1 MPASGSPVVMKHR
14 RKQTRLRSR
23 RFPATLICLLTFL
36 QLFSACSVFQTQ
48 KPVNEL
54 ASLQNQRTVDT
65 GLALKEMEEIDIL
78 IRLDNRWL
86 ARHFEDVIQT
96 RASSGASYDIRKIKI
111 NFINNYIQLEIL
123 SGIRDEY
130 GNTINAKLWG
140 GVLLKY
146 SDDGLEWRPRLSHI
160 QVISSDFTF
169 ANTDYAEASP
179 ELSRDLLQYLNS
191 DIEQAVVES
200 NENMIPLNPV
210 PLGEIQV
217 GATLP
222 GFTES
227 SARSTQALKGVFMVA
242 DNVVLVDSSSTSIA
256 LDMAFIPDL
265 SVCPADVTISVAEF
279 VRDVKSREPVGI
291 TRNIHSADDVSYFY
305 SVITGAKRPLSIIH
319 YWFADGLPVNVEELS
334 VGPSERWRTWSAR
347 GSAIDDDASRWEVLV
362 VEKESGC
369 ILASKSIRAQQP
381 EAPAQRVDPAQAR
394 ASFEELKSAFNK
406 RTSGFSITDEKS
418 GIAMVEVR
426 RPFLGDVLEATLE
439 DLNIDAEFDGFTSS
453 VSNHSAQ
460 LQAFDAGDVICESRN
475 CPPATI
481 CKINISQCKRLRDS
495 RDCSSCQF
503 RNPLNNRCVSEAID
517 PLCEAA
523 RKRQNFRYDIE
534 RTACIDRA
542 EKAKRECDRLNA
554 QALRSCQIESGFEE
568 SACKSAKAGLKGFN
582 REKPL
587 ADVSAKANVSGQLSA
602 NFSNFMIEGDIKR
615 LKLDV
620 SLNYNLQLDGTL
632 QFKPAIN
639 TQPLDECIAAWNAPF
654 KNRFAATSMVNN
666 LVSNFELSPD
676 MLTAQWSGFGI
687 SIESHPSP
695 LETVFVENPHLLAN
709 CKIGL
714 TVNSVEQA
722 VAGNDAAF
730 FRGDFELVIQA
741 LPTKIHL
748 APATIQFGNTVY
760 SGQARLS
767 GRNLHYDIR
776 E

>member
-1 MPASGSPVVMKHR
+1 M
-14 RKQTRLRSR
+14 
-23 RFPATLICLLTFL
+23 
-36 QLFSACSVFQTQ
+36 
-48 KPVNEL
+48 
-54 ASLQNQRTVDT
+54 
-65 GLALKEMEEIDIL
+65 
-78 IRLDNRWL
+78 
-86 ARHFEDVIQT
+86 
-96 RASSGASYDIRKIKI
+96 
-111 NFINNYIQLEIL
+111 
-123 SGIRDEY
+123 
-130 GNTINAKLWG
+130 
-140 GVLLKY
+140 
-146 SDDGLEWRPRLSHI
+146 
-160 QVISSDFTF
+160 
-169 ANTDYAEASP
+169 
-179 ELSRDLLQYLNS
+179 
-191 DIEQAVVES
+191 
-200 NENMIPLNPV
+200 
-210 PLGEIQV
+210 
-217 GATLP
+217 
-222 GFTES
+222 
-227 SARSTQALKGVFMVA
+227 
-242 DNVVLVDSSSTSIA
+242 
-256 LDMAFIPDL
+256 
-265 SVCPADVTISVAEF
+265 
-279 VRDVKSREPVGI
+279 
-291 TRNIHSADDVSYFY
+291 
-305 SVITGAKRPLSIIH
+305 
-319 YWFADGLPVNVEELS
+319 NVEELS
-334 VGPSERWRTWSAR
+334 VGPSERWRTWSA
-347 GSAIDDDASRWEVLV
+347 GGPAIDDDSSRWEVLV

-369 ILASKSIRAQQP
+369 ILASKSIRARQP
-381 EAPAQRVDPAQAR
+381 EAPAQRVDPARAS
-394 ASFEELKSAFNK
+394 ASFEELKGAFNK
-406 RTSGFSITDEKS
+406 RTSGFSITDEKPD
-418 GIAMVEVR
+418 IAMIEVR
-426 RPFLGDVLEATLE
+426 RSYLGDVLQATLE
-439 DLNIDAEFDGFTSS
+439 DLNIDAEFDHFTSS

-542 EKAKRECDRLNA
+542 EKAKRECDRLIA

-568 SACKSAKAGLKGFN
+568 SACKSAKAVLKGFN

-654 KNRFAATSMVNN
+654 KNRFAATSKVNS
-666 LVSNFELSPD
+666 LVNNFELSPD

-687 SIESHPSP
+687 GIENRPSP

-714 TVNSVEQA
+714 TVNNVEQA

-741 LPTKIHL
+741 LPTKIYL